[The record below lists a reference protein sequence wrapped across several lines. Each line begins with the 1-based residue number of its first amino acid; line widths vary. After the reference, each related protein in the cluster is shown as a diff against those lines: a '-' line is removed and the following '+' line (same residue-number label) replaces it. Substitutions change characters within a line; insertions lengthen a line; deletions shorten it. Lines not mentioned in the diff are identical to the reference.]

1 MKFPIPKISPVCRK
15 KIVGHPINIWRNVR
29 FVTLLDEI
37 IQTLVDMKVDWSM
50 NWAQKK
56 IMKKE
61 AMRQLLDVSFKK
73 SISRLKCENRCQNLD
88 VG

>member
-1 MKFPIPKISPVCRK
+1 
-15 KIVGHPINIWRNVR
+15 
-29 FVTLLDEI
+29 
-37 IQTLVDMKVDWSM
+37 MKVDWSM

-73 SISRLKCENRCQNLD
+73 SISRQKCEYKCQNLD